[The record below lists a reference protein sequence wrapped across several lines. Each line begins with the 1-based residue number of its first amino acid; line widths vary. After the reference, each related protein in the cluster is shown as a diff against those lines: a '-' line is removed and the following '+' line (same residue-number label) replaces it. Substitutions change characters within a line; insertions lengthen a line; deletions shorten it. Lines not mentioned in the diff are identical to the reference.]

1 MTATAAGHST
11 AMPSGR
17 RNYFVTGLHSSS
29 CSGPASL
36 HVITGLWKHTGGP
49 AETVPALCS
58 SLAAGGSRTSLA
70 TLRGDMADTVKSAA
84 AAGVNVHVYP
94 PTVRHTVWYSRS
106 LHTDLPAL
114 VADHDVIHAHAMW
127 QAPGW
132 LACAEARRQ
141 GRPIVISPR
150 GSLLP
155 QRLAKSR
162 FKKQLAALLFDR
174 RNVRGAAAMHA
185 TSHEEA
191 LSIRTFGYHGPLAII
206 PNGINVPSDADL
218 ALSMVAE
225 PEFRSRFPETIGK
238 RVLLFLSR
246 IEPTKGVVSL
256 ARVWGRIAARHD
268 DWHLV
273 IAGPDERNHVQE
285 VRRILDAHGASRR
298 TSVAGPLYTTA
309 RDQAFAAC
317 ELFVLPTR
325 SENFGMAIGESL
337 ARSRPVITTVGA
349 PWPGLQDHDCGW
361 WIPHGEDAL
370 EHTLSHALALPA
382 STLGFMGA
390 RGRRWMQQDHAWA
403 AVASRMAR
411 VYRWLVGREPQ
422 HPADIHFP
430 N

>member
-361 WIPHGEDAL
+361 WIPMTADAIRTTIRTATSTDL
-370 EHTLSHALALPA
+370 QMLAA
-382 STLGFMGA
+382 MGR
-390 RGRRWMQQDHAWA
+390 RGREHAIACFTWPA
-403 AVASRMAR
+403 IGSQMAV
-411 VYRWLVGREPQ
+411 VYRWLAGSDALPSCVQ
-422 HPADIHFP
+422 FP
-430 N
+430 

>member
-1 MTATAAGHST
+1 
-11 AMPSGR
+11 MPSGR
-17 RNYFVTGLHSSS
+17 HDLFVTEISSSS
-29 CSGPASL
+29 CSGPSSL

-70 TLRGDMADTVKSAA
+70 TLRGDMADTVAPAA
-84 AAGVNVHVYP
+84 ATGVNVHIYP

-106 LHTDLPAL
+106 LHKHLPAL

-162 FKKQLAALLFDR
+162 CKKQLASLLFDR

-191 LSIRTFGYHGPLAII
+191 ISIRAFGYQGPLAVI
-206 PNGINVPSDADL
+206 PNGVEVPSDTDL
-218 ALSMVAE
+218 ALSMAAE
-225 PEFRSRFPETIGK
+225 PDFRSRFPETTGK

-256 ARVWGRIAARHD
+256 AHVWGKIAPRHT

-273 IAGPDERNHVQE
+273 IAGPDERNHVRK

-298 TSVAGPLYTTA
+298 TSVAGPLYTTE

-349 PWPGLQDHDCGW
+349 PWPGLQDHECGW

-370 EHTLSHALALPA
+370 EHALDEALSLPA
-382 STLGFMGA
+382 STLGRMGA
-390 RGRRWMQQDHAWA
+390 RGREWMQRDYAWPAIA
-403 AVASRMAR
+403 ARMHS
-411 VYRWLVGREPQ
+411 VYRWLVGGPDKPPCDVLMAAEG
-422 HPADIHFP
+422 
-430 N
+430 

>member
-1 MTATAAGHST
+1 M
-11 AMPSGR
+11 
-17 RNYFVTGLHSSS
+17 TGLHAA
-29 CSGPASL
+29 SGSAPASL

-49 AETVPALCS
+49 AETVPTLCS
-58 SLAAGGSRTSLA
+58 SLVADGSRTALA
-70 TLRGDMADTVKSAA
+70 TLRGDMADTVAKAA
-84 AAGVNVHVYP
+84 AAGVNVQIFP
-94 PTVRHTVWYSRS
+94 PTIRHTVWYSRS
-106 LHTDLPAL
+106 LHARLPAL
-114 VADHDVIHAHAMW
+114 IADHDVVHAHAMW

-162 FKKQLAALLFDR
+162 LKKQLASLLFDR
-174 RNVRGAAAMHA
+174 RNVGGAAAMHA

-191 LSIRTFGYHGPLAII
+191 ISIRAFGYQGPLAVI
-206 PNGINVPSDADL
+206 PNGVEVPSDTDL
-218 ALSMVAE
+218 ALSMAAE
-225 PEFRSRFPETIGK
+225 PDFRSRFPETTGK

-256 ARVWGRIAARHD
+256 AHVWGKIAPRHT

-273 IAGPDERNHVQE
+273 IAGPDERNHVRE

-298 TSVAGPLYTTA
+298 TSVAGPLYTTE

-349 PWPGLQDHDCGW
+349 PWPGLQDHECGW

-370 EHTLSHALALPA
+370 EHALDEALSLPA
-382 STLGFMGA
+382 STLGRMGA
-390 RGRRWMQQDHAWA
+390 RGREWMQRDYAWPAIA
-403 AVASRMAR
+403 ARMHS
-411 VYRWLVGREPQ
+411 VYRWLVGGPDKPPCDVLMAAEG
-422 HPADIHFP
+422 
-430 N
+430 